1 MRRRCARRD
10 RERSAAS
17 RGPRRP
23 ALFGLMPDWNPAEL
37 LGEHPRP
44 LARSLFDALL
54 AHGTWWQARATLG
67 YRRPPR
73 SDLLVGIAGRPCVDV
88 AASFASLL
96 PATVGAAD
104 AAAAVRA
111 WCRRLA
117 DAPALHDRVEL
128 EVAVTCAEFDR
139 VARLCAGGLGGDRA
153 RRIADALRRH
163 SLAAFAPAR
172 VAAERESAERR
183 AQACWPVPGGPQAL
197 RAALAHVRRGAALPF
212 ARAARLDFIGAALL
226 RSAVRVGALDAAQGD
241 RVRAGSGT
249 LAGALVRPGRPGVD
263 GLHPEVLRP
272 GTFEIDVPLVGVE
285 RAVHAVAWDAAPIPV
300 PSDLAGLDALLAADG
315 WTVDGATLLRMAADA
330 SRAREVG
337 KFALARAIAALL
349 EGIAS
354 FGGRLGL
361 DRRQLGWL
369 TLAQLA
375 AARDAGAACDAATR
389 AEARHAADHP
399 LRVPSLLQAPID
411 LATPEFA
418 AGRPSFLGKRAADGV
433 VLRVARDTAPGQ
445 VPPAAVLAIESA
457 DPGFDWVFLRRP
469 AALLTAF
476 GGPQSHMALRCVELD
491 VPAVLGL
498 GLPRFERLARAAR
511 LRIDP
516 QRHALAVLEGE
527 A

>member
-1 MRRRCARRD
+1 
-10 RERSAAS
+10 
-17 RGPRRP
+17 
-23 ALFGLMPDWNPAEL
+23 
-37 LGEHPRP
+37 
-44 LARSLFDALL
+44 
-54 AHGTWWQARATLG
+54 
-67 YRRPPR
+67 
-73 SDLLVGIAGRPCVDV
+73 
-88 AASFASLL
+88 
-96 PATVGAAD
+96 
-104 AAAAVRA
+104 
-111 WCRRLA
+111 
-117 DAPALHDRVEL
+117 
-128 EVAVTCAEFDR
+128 
-139 VARLCAGGLGGDRA
+139 
-153 RRIADALRRH
+153 
-163 SLAAFAPAR
+163 
-172 VAAERESAERR
+172 
-183 AQACWPVPGGPQAL
+183 
-197 RAALAHVRRGAALPF
+197 
-212 ARAARLDFIGAALL
+212 
-226 RSAVRVGALDAAQGD
+226 
-241 RVRAGSGT
+241 
-249 LAGALVRPGRPGVD
+249 
-263 GLHPEVLRP
+263 
-272 GTFEIDVPLVGVE
+272 
-285 RAVHAVAWDAAPIPV
+285 
-300 PSDLAGLDALLAADG
+300 
-315 WTVDGATLLRMAADA
+315 MAADA